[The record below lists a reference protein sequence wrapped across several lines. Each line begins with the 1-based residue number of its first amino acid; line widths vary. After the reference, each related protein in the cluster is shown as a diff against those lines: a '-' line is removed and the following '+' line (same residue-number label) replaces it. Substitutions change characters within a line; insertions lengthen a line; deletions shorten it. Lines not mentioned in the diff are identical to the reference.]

1 MTVKILVADDS
12 VTVRKLFELTFAAE
26 DVELALVDNG
36 QAAIDQ
42 ASGADLIFADASMS
56 PDGYAIAQASGKPVI
71 ILASQQTPYDASKGQ
86 ASGAIDHIVKPFDS
100 QLAIDKAAE
109 HAGAAPKPKAA
120 AAAAPAAPA
129 KPAVPRPPAAAA
141 PKPPTP
147 AAPAAPAAKKPVA
160 PAAAPITAAANA
172 ASADLAARLSGLNLS
187 EEQINGVLGIS
198 REVIEQVVWEVVPDL
213 AETIIREE
221 IRRLTA

>member
-26 DVELALVDNG
+26 DVELQLVDNG

-42 ASGADLIFADASMS
+42 ANGADLIFADASMS
-56 PDGYAIAQASGKPVI
+56 PDGYAIAQASSKPVI
-71 ILASQQTPYDASKGQ
+71 ILASQQTPYDAAKGD
-86 ASGAIDHIVKPFDS
+86 ASGAVDHVLKPFDS
-100 QLAIDKAAE
+100 QVVIDKAAQY
-109 HAGAAPKPKAA
+109 AGAAPKAKAPAA
-120 AAAAPAAPA
+120 AAAVPAAPA
-129 KPAVPRPPAAAA
+129 KPSVPRPPAPAAAA
-141 PKPPTP
+141 PKPPAPKPP
-147 AAPAAPAAKKPVA
+147 AAPPAT
-160 PAAAPITAAANA
+160 PITAAANA

-187 EEQINGVLGIS
+187 EEQINGVIGIS